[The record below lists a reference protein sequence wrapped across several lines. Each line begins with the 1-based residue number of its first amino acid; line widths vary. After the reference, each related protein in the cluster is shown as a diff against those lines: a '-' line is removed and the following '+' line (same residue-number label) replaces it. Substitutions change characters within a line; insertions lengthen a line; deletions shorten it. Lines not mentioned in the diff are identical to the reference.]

1 MKRKYILVDSSN
13 SKTIINH
20 PRFKECYLIDSGNDN
35 SKSGT
40 YAVPEDLYEEVYV
53 KKEFAVGEII
63 TLGLKR
69 VIVVERESC
78 EGCIFN
84 NADDDLHC
92 NNFINFTGPCIR
104 DERKDKKPVIFK
116 EYNE

>member
-1 MKRKYILVDSSN
+1 MKTKYIIINFPESQA
-13 SKTIINH
+13 IINH
-20 PRFKECYLIDSGNDN
+20 PRFKECYLVDSSDI
-35 SKSGT
+35 ST
-40 YAVPEDLYEEVYV
+40 YAVPEDLYEEVCV

-69 VIVVERESC
+69 VIVVEQDSC

-84 NADDDLHC
+84 NANDDLKC
-92 NNFINFTGPCIR
+92 DNFVAFTGPCIR
-104 DERKDKKPVIFK
+104 DARKDKKPVIFK

>member
-1 MKRKYILVDSSN
+1 MKTKYIIVSFPESQA
-13 SKTIINH
+13 IINH
-20 PRFKECYLIDSGNDN
+20 PGFNECYLIDPGDDN
-35 SKSGT
+35 SKSGS

-84 NADDDLHC
+84 NADDLDC
-92 NNFINFTGPCIR
+92 DNSIDFTGPCIR
-104 DERKDKKPVIFK
+104 DERKDKKPIIFK

>member
-1 MKRKYILVDSSN
+1 MKTKYIIVSFPESQA
-13 SKTIINH
+13 IINH
-20 PRFKECYLIDSGNDN
+20 PRFNECHLIDSRNDN
-35 SKSGT
+35 SKSGA
-40 YAVPEDLYEEVYV
+40 YAVPEDLYEEVCV

-69 VIVVERESC
+69 VIVVEHESC
-78 EGCIFN
+78 EGCIFDK
-84 NADDDLHC
+84 ADDDLHC